1 LPTSVALG
9 ADWRPI
15 LRTQVGYVIYS
26 AYGPE
31 SQPSASLCG
40 GGPARRVREMLR
52 RRPESPESYENNI
65 CVSPVMSLAVVRQF
79 GCDRLES
86 GIARTSLIGGK

>member
-1 LPTSVALG
+1 MWLYYSLELHKALS
-9 ADWRPI
+9 RPF
-15 LRTQVGYVIYS
+15 LGYAIYP

-31 SQPSASLCG
+31 SQPSASLC

-65 CVSPVMSLAVVRQF
+65 CVSPVTSLAVMRQF

-86 GIARTSLIGGK
+86 GIARTSLIGGR